1 MNHAGRSSLFCIEM
15 YDGVVEKRFTM
26 DGRVSSISQKTGN
39 PMMSEQSYNILDE
52 LLTEEAK
59 QRLEVITVEVRASL
73 RIAEVLHQIMEEE
86 GLNSQNMAAI
96 MGMTPGYVS
105 RLLAGDENPS
115 LHRMARLLHS
125 LGRTYV

>member
-1 MNHAGRSSLFCIEM
+1 
-15 YDGVVEKRFTM
+15 
-26 DGRVSSISQKTGN
+26 
-39 PMMSEQSYNILDE
+39 MMSEQSYNILDE

-59 QRLEVITVEVRASL
+59 QRPEVTTVEVRASL

-115 LHRMARLLHS
+115 LHRMLHS
-125 LGRTYV
+125 LGRTYVQESRRENVGA